1 MEQQHQ
7 DEDGEDAHLAQRVA
21 QEQAAQRLDHADQ
34 QPAGQCAGEAAH
46 AAQHHDG
53 EGHQHEAAA
62 DLRID
67 VVRRQQET
75 GGRAQ
80 AGHADAERQRVDPF
94 HVDAH
99 EPGALLLARHR
110 ADGASQVRAPDQP
123 QQAGGHGQRAAECDQ
138 LGQRD
143 QRRPDLDRRQR
154 IGRVDAARIGLE
166 PDQREVLQH
175 DGQSQRDQQD
185 VLVLAMAGAVDH
197 QPLQQVAQR
206 EHARHHQRQ
215 RRVGI
220 QPQPLVEQ
228 IDRVQ
233 RHHQRRAMGEVDDV
247 QHAVDQGQAQRHQRV
262 HGAGGQA
269 VEHGAEEDGGIQR
282 HRVRPSRGTARPPAG
297 TRAG

>member
-1 MEQQHQ
+1 MSRAPCFSRATARMARPRSVPRISHS
-7 DEDGEDAHLAQRVA
+7 R
-21 QEQAAQRLDHADQ
+21 QAA
-34 QPAGQCAGEAAH
+34 
-46 AAQHHDG
+46 
-53 EGHQHEAAA
+53 
-62 DLRID
+62 
-67 VVRRQQET
+67 T
-75 GGRAQ
+75 
-80 AGHADAERQRVDPF
+80 
-94 HVDAH
+94 
-99 EPGALLLARHR
+99 
-110 ADGASQVRAPDQP
+110 ASAPP
-123 QQAGGHGQRAAECDQ
+123 NAISR
-138 LGQRD
+138 QRD